1 MNSRMLTLFGEEL
14 VPEQLKAAPKASLH
28 NNHAAEETGED
39 IHGIPD
45 DWQPDKQY
53 YTIGE
58 VAALFH
64 VRTSHIRFWTKEF
77 ELNVRTTIKGDR
89 LFTGSNI
96 MELKAI
102 YHLIKERGFTIPG
115 AKARLKDKQ
124 RISPETTDLRQTLLK
139 LRNRLL
145 LIRNQ
150 LV

>member
-14 VPEQLKAAPKASLH
+14 VPEQLKAAPKASLY
-28 NNHAAEETGED
+28 NNAAEENDEETQ
-39 IHGIPD
+39 GIPD
-45 DWQPDKQY
+45 DWQPEKQY

-77 ELNVRTTIKGDR
+77 ELNVRTTVKGDR
-89 LFTGSNI
+89 LFTATNI

-102 YHLIKERGFTIPG
+102 YHLIRERGFTIPG
-115 AKARLKDKQ
+115 AKARMKDKQ
-124 RISPETTDLRQTLLK
+124 RITPETTNLRQTLLK